1 MCEDLIRLSVPVT
14 KQNTHTMQTF
24 TDADFIG
31 RTLYVSTNPRQVAR
45 GLIPVCIHI
54 VQNKKKLQDV
64 LKEIELDG
72 ETVASMV
79 WGR

>member
-1 MCEDLIRLSVPVT
+1 
-14 KQNTHTMQTF
+14 MQTF
-24 TDADFIG
+24 TDADFVG
-31 RTLYVSTNPRQVAR
+31 QTLYVYTNPRQVVG

-54 VQNKKKLQDV
+54 VHNKTKLQN
-64 LKEIELDG
+64 LLNKLELEG

>member
-1 MCEDLIRLSVPVT
+1 M
-14 KQNTHTMQTF
+14 QNF
-24 TDADFIG
+24 TDADFDG
-31 RTLYVSTNPRQVAR
+31 RTLYVSTSPRQVAR

-64 LKEIELDG
+64 LKEIELGG

>member
-1 MCEDLIRLSVPVT
+1 MYESDQGFTAPLAL
-14 KQNTHTMQTF
+14 QNTMQTF
-24 TDADFIG
+24 TDADFNG

-45 GLIPVCIHI
+45 GLIPVCIRI

-64 LKEIELDG
+64 LKEIELEG

>member
-1 MCEDLIRLSVPVT
+1 
-14 KQNTHTMQTF
+14 MQTF

-31 RTLYVSTNPRQVAR
+31 RTLYVSTNSRQVAG

-54 VQNKKKLQDV
+54 VKNKKKLRDL
-64 LKEIELDG
+64 LKELELEG